1 MNDIDAQGATALH
14 YATLSNNDVCVKYL
28 IDKGA
33 IVDAPA
39 GDLKATPLHWASRL
53 VFLFFFIF
61 FVKLTQYIYI

>member
-1 MNDIDAQGATALH
+1 MNDTDPQGASVLH
-14 YATLSNNDVCVKYL
+14 HAILSNSDACIKYL

-53 VFLFFFIF
+53 VLFF
-61 FVKLTQYIYI
+61 